1 MLKLDFG
8 NIDDGFIGFIETC
21 LKTVK
26 QNAPCKQKYV
36 QGNHFP
42 FLIKQCQ
49 KKLWHAEGIAL

>member
-8 NIDDGFIGFIETC
+8 NIDDGFIGFIETG

-49 KKLWHAEGIAL
+49 KKL